1 MAQAS
6 PDSLRGILD
15 SVFASN
21 AYAWRPQDEAGTVIV
36 RYWRRLLEW
45 LASLQEANPL
55 LFKLLVAA
63 LVLVLLGI
71 LGHALWLLVRTV
83 RGAALTVSDSTP
95 EAPAGRRNAAWYL
108 TAADRAAADGHFA
121 AALQL
126 AFVGVALT
134 LDDRG
139 LLRYHP
145 SKTPAEC
152 SREARLVPEDR
163 TRLGALVRTLY
174 TCAFGGARCGPA
186 EYAAWRELAAGE
198 WHAPAR

>member
-1 MAQAS
+1 MPQAS

-15 SVFASN
+15 SVFASS
-21 AYAWRPQDEAGTVIV
+21 AYAWRPQDEAGTLIV

-63 LVLVLLGI
+63 LVLVLLAI

-83 RGAALTVSDSTP
+83 RGAALTVSDAMP
-95 EAPAGRRNAAWYL
+95 EAPAGRRNAGWYL
-108 TAADRAAADGHFA
+108 SAADRAAADGHFA
-121 AALQL
+121 EALQL
-126 AFVGVALT
+126 AFVGLALT

-145 SKTPAEC
+145 GKTPAEC

-174 TCAFGGARCGPA
+174 ICAFGGARCGPA

-198 WHAPAR
+198 WHAPAH

>member
-1 MAQAS
+1 MSQAA
-6 PDSLRGILD
+6 PDSLRSILD
-15 SVFASN
+15 SVFASS

-55 LFKLLVAA
+55 LFKVLVAG
-63 LVLVLLGI
+63 LVFVLLTI

-83 RGAALTVSDSTP
+83 RGAALPVSDDLA
-95 EAPAGRRNAAWYL
+95 EAPTARRNAAWYL
-108 TAADRAAADGHFA
+108 SAADRAAADGHFA
-121 AALQL
+121 EALQL
-126 AFVGVALT
+126 AFVGLALT

-163 TRLGALVRTLY
+163 TRLGSLVRTLY

-186 EYAAWRELAAGE
+186 EYIAWRELAAGE
-198 WHAPAR
+198 WHAPAH

>member
-1 MAQAS
+1 MSQAA
-6 PDSLRGILD
+6 PDSLRSILD
-15 SVFASN
+15 SVFASS
-21 AYAWRPQDEAGTVIV
+21 AYAWRPQDEAGTAIV

-55 LFKLLVAA
+55 LFKLLVAMLA
-63 LVLVLLGI
+63 LVLLAI

-83 RGAALTVSDSTP
+83 RGAALTVSDAMP
-95 EAPAGRRNAAWYL
+95 EAPTARRDAAWYL
-108 TAADRAAADGHFA
+108 SAADRASAEGLFA
-121 AALQL
+121 EALQL

-134 LDDRG
+134 LDERG

-163 TRLGALVRTLY
+163 MRLSSLVRTLY

-198 WHAPAR
+198 WHAPAH